1 MKSGRAKIC
10 VYCASSG
17 RIDQAYVDEAYQLG
31 KLLAQND
38 MDCVNGAGAVGLMRA
53 VSDGVLDAGGHVT
66 GVIPKFMVDNGWCYD
81 RLLEVIITPDMHERK
96 QQMAEITDAVIALP
110 GGCGTLEE
118 LLEAITWRQLGIS
131 QRPIVLLNTCG
142 YYDSLIA
149 MLEHSVSEGFMR
161 TSHATLWTVA
171 STPQD
176 AIGAIQLAL
185 SQEPTQAESKY

>member
-1 MKSGRAKIC
+1 MKSERAKIC

-17 RIDQAYVDEAYQLG
+17 RIDQAYVDDAYQLG

-96 QQMAEITDAVIALP
+96 QQMAEMTDAVIALP

-131 QRPIVLLNTCG
+131 QRPIVLLNTRG

-161 TSHATLWTVA
+161 ASHATLWTVA